1 MQDHT
6 SAPGSNVK
14 SETEQRPESAEGNPL
29 FTRRKVLGVSA
40 AFVGSAF
47 LAGYGRVSG
56 ASDLSELYGT
66 LPNYAVPGTVE
77 RIVMPDTMHVR
88 NSEGQATIKVADG
101 SRFYRSRQGAVSGI
115 SDFFV
120 GDDIAAEGAWE
131 GDVFV
136 ATLLM
141 QLLRLVEGPV
151 VGRSGNKL
159 QTVNGAVRLDPDTTT
174 ESFSDYV
181 GKPVGEITVG
191 DYVYGQAWRD
201 PSTGELVALRISVK
215 KV

>member
-1 MQDHT
+1 MQEQASDRRY
-6 SAPGSNVK
+6 NVK
-14 SETEQRPESAEGNPL
+14 SETGQRTESADENPL
-29 FTRRKVLGVSA
+29 FTRRKVLGIGA
-40 AFVGSAF
+40 AFVSSAF
-47 LAGYGRVSG
+47 LAGYGRASD
-56 ASDLSELYGT
+56 ASDLSDRYGT

-101 SRFYRSRQGAVSGI
+101 SRFYRSRQGTVSGI

-131 GDVFV
+131 RDVFV

-159 QTVNGAVRLDPDTTT
+159 QTVNDIVRLDPDTTT
-174 ESFSDYV
+174 ENFSDYV
-181 GKPVGEITVG
+181 GKPLGEITVG